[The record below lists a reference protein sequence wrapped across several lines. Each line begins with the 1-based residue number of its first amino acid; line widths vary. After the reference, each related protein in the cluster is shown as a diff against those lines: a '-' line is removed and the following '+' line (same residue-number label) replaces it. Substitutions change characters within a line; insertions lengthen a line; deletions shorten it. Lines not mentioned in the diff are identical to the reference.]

1 MSSVDF
7 VIIIDI
13 RCVGCI
19 DDAIPFINDSV
30 ESLSRQSQGIRS
42 PSGSAPNWAISIAFT
57 NKKSPD
63 NQPSF

>member
-13 RCVGCI
+13 RCVGNI
-19 DDAIPFINDSV
+19 DDAIPFINNSL
-30 ESLSRQSQGIRS
+30 ESLSRQSKGIRS
-42 PSGSAPNWAISIAFT
+42 PRGSSPYWTISIAFT

-63 NQPSF
+63 SQPSF

>member
-1 MSSVDF
+1 MSSADF

-13 RCVGCI
+13 RCVGYI
-19 DDAIPFINDSV
+19 DGAILFTKYSV

-42 PSGSAPNWAISIAFT
+42 PRRSAPYWAIPIAPA

-63 NQPSF
+63 SQPSF